1 MKIAMAMPLVALL
14 LAPLA
19 SHADALSEDRV
30 KELVLEAI
38 RENPEIV
45 LEAVQII
52 ERREQERLAVA
63 AASVLSETRDL
74 LENDPNAPVL
84 GKPEGDVTVV
94 EFFDYNCPY
103 CRRVQPHI
111 EALLDEDPNVRLVYR
126 EWPILGDGSV
136 FAARAALAAREQGK
150 YEEFHWALMG
160 MQGRAEEASVIQ
172 VAREIGLD
180 IAQLRRDLQAPEIAA
195 HIAASME
202 MSRQL
207 GFMPMAGGLGTLCLG
222 GSGGRLNRPG
232 QIQSASPAG
241 RISITVDLA
250 ALPQARAFASVQP
263 GETWRFQLWHRD
275 LLGGAPT
282 NNLTGLVSIHFD

>member
-1 MKIAMAMPLVALL
+1 MKIATAMALVATLVT
-14 LAPLA
+14 PLA

-52 ERREQERLAVA
+52 EQREQARQAAA
-63 AASVLSETRDL
+63 AASVLSENRDRL
-74 LENDPNAPVL
+74 KNDPNAPVL
-84 GKPEGDVTVV
+84 GNPDGDVTVV

-103 CRRVQPHI
+103 CRRVKPHI

-172 VAREIGLD
+172 VAQEIGLD
-180 IAQLRRDLQAPEIAA
+180 IAQLRRDMQAPEIDA

-202 MSRQL
+202 MSRLL
-207 GFMPMAGGLGTLCLG
+207 GFNGTPSFVIGDALVPG
-222 GSGGRLNRPG
+222 VIEADQMIRLT
-232 QIQSASPAG
+232 QE
-241 RISITVDLA
+241 
-250 ALPQARAFASVQP
+250 ARAMKK
-263 GETWRFQLWHRD
+263 
-275 LLGGAPT
+275 
-282 NNLTGLVSIHFD
+282 